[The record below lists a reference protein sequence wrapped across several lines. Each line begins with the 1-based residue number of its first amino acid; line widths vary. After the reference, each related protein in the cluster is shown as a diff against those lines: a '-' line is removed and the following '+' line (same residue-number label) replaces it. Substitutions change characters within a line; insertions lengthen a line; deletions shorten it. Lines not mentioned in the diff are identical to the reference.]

1 MPAAYL
7 GPVLVLFAL
16 GGLFLVVGIIW
27 LGQGVGLI
35 GGSFMTGEALWA
47 LVGAVCIVVRRLP
60 DTGRVSLA
68 ALGFCRRR
76 RQLNTVG
83 SFRSHG
89 T

>member
-47 LVGAVCIVVRRLP
+47 LVGALCIV
-60 DTGRVSLA
+60 
-68 ALGFCRRR
+68 LGAFLIRA
-76 RQLNTVG
+76 G
-83 SFRSHG
+83 FRWRHSASVDDDAS
-89 T
+89 